1 MFIYQ
6 AVIMAAVVAAVYILT
21 YFLKGKRR
29 KLLLLFIAC
38 LITAGGAGLY
48 AIQYH
53 FGNHFYTQKVST
65 QSLGQI
71 DFTDQQKRDMS
82 KIFSDY
88 SKVSINGQTS
98 DAIGKVYNISGNGA
112 NSKIDS
118 DFYLFSNVKDANNYF
133 EASQKFYENK
143 GYIPLDTLRSKK
155 TGVGT
160 RYLISFIKSQYKDY
174 SDLIYLP
181 SKITYS
187 SDVVI
192 QDENLIILITETANR
207 PVTNKDVVL
216 NDIETKLEQ

>member
-1 MFIYQ
+1 
-6 AVIMAAVVAAVYILT
+6 MAAVVAAIYVLT
-21 YFLKGKRR
+21 YFLKVKRR
-29 KLLLLFIAC
+29 KLLLLLIAC

-48 AIQYH
+48 AIQYY
-53 FGNHFYTQKVST
+53 FGNHYYTQKVST
-65 QSLGQI
+65 QSLSQI
-71 DFTDQQKRDMS
+71 DFTDQQKHDIRE
-82 KIFSDY
+82 IFSDY
-88 SKVSINGQTS
+88 GKISINGQAS
-98 DAIGKVYNISGNGA
+98 DAIGKVYNINGNGA
-112 NSKIDS
+112 SSIIDS

-143 GYIPLDTLRSKK
+143 SYIPLDTLKSKK
-155 TGVGT
+155 TGVST

-174 SDLIYLP
+174 SDLLYLP

-216 NDIETKLEQ
+216 NDIENRLEQ